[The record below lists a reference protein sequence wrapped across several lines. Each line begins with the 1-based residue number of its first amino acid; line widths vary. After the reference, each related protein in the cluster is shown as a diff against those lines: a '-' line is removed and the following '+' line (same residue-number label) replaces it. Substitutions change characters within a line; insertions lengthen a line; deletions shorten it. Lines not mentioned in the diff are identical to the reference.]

1 MKQVINATEGGAKI
15 KGTVQLSLKEV
26 IEKYCQEPIDKS
38 KIKPLLTLA
47 DDGDE
52 LVEKVIPLLKD
63 DIKALKEIIVN
74 SRKGMAVSHG
84 IKTLIKRPEY
94 QKLLPK
100 NKRKLF
106 DKLNKEAFKLA
117 EGNSTIVTQIFFQK
131 AISKLKK
138 SRLKT
143 IMIMSYKNFM
153 FSEAAHIASLRN
165 PLVNVAIYGASRAIN
180 TRALKVSG
188 GINHFLQNKDD
199 AITRIQRNYLI
210 LKAAYTAGSGLNKSY
225 RKTLRLL
232 KKYNKTKNNNLLIP
246 SKKEKINLNDAE
258 KYFEQGNWAHP
269 LLDAIKL
276 MKREKEL
283 GDTLQFK
290 AEQIYQKAIKM
301 KKEAIKRAKE
311 NEAEYHDKMTKL
323 VKYNKY
329 LEEAK
334 KAGGKEKDFD
344 TALELMKKAIKLM
357 PDESE
362 AQWGLATS
370 LHHLERI
377 KESLIEYKKLIEK
390 FPENNTFRFEYGQV
404 LLKDGEL
411 NLGLKEIGKVM
422 EATDEFDNF
431 LAHLGEI
438 YAESKMHKEAII
450 AYESYLKKYP
460 HDYKAWLCIAECY
473 SCVGKKGKFQRAYD
487 KALEISPDCT
497 SKH

>member
-1 MKQVINATEGGAKI
+1 
-15 KGTVQLSLKEV
+15 
-26 IEKYCQEPIDKS
+26 
-38 KIKPLLTLA
+38 
-47 DDGDE
+47 
-52 LVEKVIPLLKD
+52 
-63 DIKALKEIIVN
+63 
-74 SRKGMAVSHG
+74 
-84 IKTLIKRPEY
+84 
-94 QKLLPK
+94 
-100 NKRKLF
+100 
-106 DKLNKEAFKLA
+106 
-117 EGNSTIVTQIFFQK
+117 
-131 AISKLKK
+131 
-138 SRLKT
+138 
-143 IMIMSYKNFM
+143 
-153 FSEAAHIASLRN
+153 
-165 PLVNVAIYGASRAIN
+165 LVNVAIYGASRAIN